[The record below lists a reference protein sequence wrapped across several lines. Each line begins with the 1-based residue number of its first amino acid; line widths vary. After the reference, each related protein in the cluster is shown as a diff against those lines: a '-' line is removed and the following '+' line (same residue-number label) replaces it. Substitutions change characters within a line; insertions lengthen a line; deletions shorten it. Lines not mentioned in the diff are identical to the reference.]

1 MSKLPVRGGEQVVEA
16 LIRIGFVVI
25 RQRGSH
31 VILSRGSAL
40 VVVPVH
46 RGRDLPIGTLKQIMK
61 AGGLKMEDL

>member
-16 LIRIGFVVI
+16 LIRIGFAVI